1 MSRPDRTPAGPA
13 REWVTFDDPVEE
25 GRTWQIDVTFLMSSY
40 RCIFG
45 CGCQGIWTAPTP
57 ELGHGCCT
65 YGAHFSDK
73 ADREHVVKVAK
84 ELGPDEWQFA
94 KVAKKKGIYTKV
106 VEDEGDG
113 PEWKTTIHKDACIF
127 LNRLDFPAGAGCAL
141 HLHALNRGKHFSE
154 YKPEVCWQVPL
165 RRIDDEQ
172 DDGSVIS
179 RLTEFGRDGWG
190 EGGEDFGW
198 WCTEQPAAFTGA
210 EPVYRSMSVE
220 LRKMLGKRLH
230 KQVVAYLE
238 QRREAAGALPPVVH
252 PAEVPVKLGRKK

>member
-1 MSRPDRTPAGPA
+1 VTVVARRDPHCSRDVGARTREADDRSAPTCDTSVARVERQLERLGTRPIGPEDRLQVGKERARVVDHPRLRRKGARESLARGRPSLRSHIMSRRDRTPAGPA

-25 GRTWQIDVTFLMSSY
+25 GRIWQIDVTFLMSSY

-84 ELGPDEWQFA
+84 ELSADEWQFA
-94 KVAKKKGIYTKV
+94 KVAKKKGIYEKV

-154 YKPEVCWQVPL
+154 YKP
-165 RRIDDEQ
+165 
-172 DDGSVIS
+172 
-179 RLTEFGRDGWG
+179 
-190 EGGEDFGW
+190 
-198 WCTEQPAAFTGA
+198 
-210 EPVYRSMSVE
+210 
-220 LRKMLGKRLH
+220 
-230 KQVVAYLE
+230 
-238 QRREAAGALPPVVH
+238 
-252 PAEVPVKLGRKK
+252 

>member
-84 ELGPDEWQFA
+84 ELGADEWQFA

-106 VEDEGDG
+106 VEDEVTARSG
-113 PEWKTTIHKDACIF
+113 
-127 LNRLDFPAGAGCAL
+127 
-141 HLHALNRGKHFSE
+141 
-154 YKPEVCWQVPL
+154 
-165 RRIDDEQ
+165 RRP
-172 DDGSVIS
+172 ST
-179 RLTEFGRDGWG
+179 RM
-190 EGGEDFGW
+190 
-198 WCTEQPAAFTGA
+198 
-210 EPVYRSMSVE
+210 RSSS
-220 LRKMLGKRLH
+220 
-230 KQVVAYLE
+230 
-238 QRREAAGALPPVVH
+238 
-252 PAEVPVKLGRKK
+252 